1 MGHGPPPGADVLAAP
16 APETPGAPDGAE
28 AVFAHP
34 AERQFAA
41 VLDFYGVAWEY
52 EPRTFILAVGADGC
66 PTLAFTPDFHLPDFD
81 LYVELTTLDQ
91 RHVTRKNRKLRLLR
105 ERYPDIEVRILYRR
119 DYQAL
124 AARFGFEPLPVP
136 SRRRPEV
143 A

>member
-1 MGHGPPPGADVLAAP
+1 VARLGARPGADVLAAP
-16 APETPGAPDGAE
+16 VPDAPAGPE

-52 EPRTFILAVGADGC
+52 EPRTFVLVERDDGC
-66 PTLAFTPDFHLPDFD
+66 PTLAFTPDFYLPEFD
-81 LYVELTTLDQ
+81 IYVELTTLDQ
-91 RHVTRKNRKLRLLR
+91 RLVTRKNRKLRLLR
-105 ERYPDIEVRILYRR
+105 ERYPDVEVRILYRR

-124 AARFGFEPLPVP
+124 SARFGFEPLPAA
-136 SRRRPEV
+136 SRRGPAV